1 MNWQPKPIFLIIIK
15 LNIFSEWTT
24 KLMQLFFH
32 VFVVVL
38 NINILGLIRKHGIFK
53 QVVDREG
60 TRADQVIRGNNILI
74 PSLNIKHISLSPLRL
89 NWEYKSIVKA
99 GLATLA
105 SPMGISRVVV
115 LGVEECADKDIA
127 SAFYVHH
134 FNISCFPNNKSYFK
148 FLHWLRINVDRWQG
162 RLWRVNIMNL
172 HPKLN
177 DSLRDRTRIFIKI
190 PVLNGL
196 VLDCKPALAI
206 EPVVKVN
213 FGDADKIVAE
223 EAVIIISLD
232 HHTWRPRK
240 LRLKLKAFKNLRLG
254 CIELIIISLIKCF
267 FATSYL

>member
-1 MNWQPKPIFLIIIK
+1 
-15 LNIFSEWTT
+15 
-24 KLMQLFFH
+24 MQLFFH
-32 VFVVVL
+32 VFIVVL

-74 PSLNIKHISLSPLRL
+74 PSLNIKHISFSPLRL

-105 SPMGISRVVV
+105 SPMCISRVVV